1 MRTLSQPSPTISK
14 PEGHDAF
21 ELESDD
27 SDDTTLVSSIT
38 RDDRSKCD
46 SLAAI
51 SGSASKSSTSSASHK
66 NSLRGHANAGQA
78 SRGGINPS
86 FGHEKRKMRPFLES
100 FDQFMNEDDFTVD
113 SRAPNPR
120 GRSSSEISFTRVRR
134 IRRPLNDDWL

>member
-1 MRTLSQPSPTISK
+1 MTLFQPSPTTSK

-27 SDDTTLVSSIT
+27 SDGIT

-46 SLAAI
+46 SLTTI
-51 SGSASKSSTSSASHK
+51 SKPSTSSVGHK
-66 NSLRGHANAGQA
+66 KSLRGHAE

-86 FGHEKRKMRPFLES
+86 LGNEKGKRRPILES
-100 FDQFMNEDDFTVD
+100 FERFMNEDDFTVD
-113 SRAPNPR
+113 SRSSNPR

-134 IRRPLNDDWL
+134 IRRPLNDD